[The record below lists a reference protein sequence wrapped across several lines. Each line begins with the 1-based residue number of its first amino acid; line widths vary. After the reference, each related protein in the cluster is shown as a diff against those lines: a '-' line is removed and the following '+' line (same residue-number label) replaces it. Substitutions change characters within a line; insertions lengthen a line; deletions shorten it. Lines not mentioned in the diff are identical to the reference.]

1 MWGHTGHILSK
12 CHETRNSLVT
22 SSLSTQK
29 LTSLPILLHQTS
41 KFQSYTLTQSNHIF
55 ATVVR
60 EFTCD
65 RFVATRSSNVPGP
78 MAPRYQQLSG
88 LADIC
93 TCNPQ
98 EPQKL
103 QRICGFDSPPA
114 VTDSSSDEHSEAAT
128 CASRSVSV
136 PESPL
141 AVELKQAGLIG
152 MPALPKL
159 GVRLGTRKGSQGQQP
174 GVPHRTR
181 GSRSCQNL
189 ASLADA
195 FCPPTGP
202 SGPAVRA
209 HSSGDADTGSGT
221 SLSSQHRSSPIDTP
235 RCAAKDYC
243 VPTKLTSHLPDVPCC
258 PLAYTYLG

>member
-1 MWGHTGHILSK
+1 
-12 CHETRNSLVT
+12 
-22 SSLSTQK
+22 
-29 LTSLPILLHQTS
+29 
-41 KFQSYTLTQSNHIF
+41 
-55 ATVVR
+55 
-60 EFTCD
+60 
-65 RFVATRSSNVPGP
+65 

-93 TCNPQ
+93 TCNLQ

-103 QRICGFDSPPA
+103 QRICGFDSPTA
-114 VTDSSSDEHSEAAT
+114 VTDSSSGVSGEHSETAA

-136 PESPL
+136 PASPL
-141 AVELKQAGLIG
+141 AVELKQAGLVG
-152 MPALPKL
+152 LPALPKL
-159 GVRLGTRKGSQGQQP
+159 GVRLGLRKGSQGQQP
-174 GVPHRTR
+174 GVGHRTR

-195 FCPPTGP
+195 FCPSTGP

-235 RCAAKDYC
+235 RCAANDYC
-243 VPTKLTSHLPDVPCC
+243 VPTKLPLHLSNVPCC
-258 PLAYTYLG
+258 PLAFTYLRRCPTFRAGAEQVSCEYTAVQPVAKRISSRPLRREM